1 MTLARSAAAL
11 LLTLGAACLT
21 VGCAG
26 LRGAGSGTSPAVT
39 AASSSAAEPLSPPAA
54 RATLAALES
63 LAAPATAAAPA
74 AAAAVAVAPAASAAE
89 AAASPTSTAQT
100 PTPTVLSGG
109 VTISVNAPPE
119 LKALLERHL
128 DVVRLGR
135 LTRDEVDDTEWSRLI
150 DAVPAQVRSL
160 LQTEGYFAP
169 TVMVEREPRRAPG
182 ETDIV
187 RLQVQPGPRARISRF
202 TLEPQGELERG
213 ASSGQAHATATLAQ
227 LRGAWELPS
236 GAPFRNDT
244 WSAAKAAA
252 LARLRAAGYATASW
266 DGTAAEVDLARNEV
280 RLFLVVDSGPLFR
293 YGSLHIEGLAAHDS
307 ATVANLLAAQRGAP
321 VTETL
326 LLDFQDR
333 LQKSGLFEGVN
344 VTLEP
349 DPATAGEARIVARA
363 KEAPLQVYTF
373 GVGIS
378 ANNGPRA
385 SVEHLYRRVFGYA
398 ASSRVKIELGKKRQ
412 AWDAEITTHPLEGLH
427 RYLVGGSVE
436 RLLSDDDAVLSQRV
450 RLGRTQDKSSLERL
464 HFAEFERSLRT
475 TQGGERNDSVALSLN
490 FHGAWRD
497 LDSLVLPTRG
507 VSLAIQVGAGR
518 SRSNAG
524 VDGTF
529 SRAYGRLTG
538 YLPLGQSWYGQARL
552 EVGQVFAADQ
562 VAVPESQKWR
572 AGGDE
577 SVRGYGYRTIGPLLG
592 GVVGSGNAIATSSV
606 ELARPFLARMPSLWG
621 AVFVDVGG
629 AANELG
635 DIKPSIG
642 YGLGVRWRSPVGPLR
657 VDYAWARETG
667 KGRLHFTVGIAF

>member
-11 LLTLGAACLT
+11 LLTLGAACLGA
-21 VGCAG
+21 GCAG
-26 LRGAGSGTSPAVT
+26 LSAAGSGAGAAET
-39 AASSSAAEPLSPPAA
+39 AAPSSAAEPLPPPAA

-74 AAAAVAVAPAASAAE
+74 AAASAAVAAPAGSAAE
-89 AAASPTSTAQT
+89 AAASAPGAALAAT
-100 PTPTVLSGG
+100 GG
-109 VTISVNAPPE
+109 VQISVAAPPE

-128 DVVRLGR
+128 DAVRLGR
-135 LTRDEVDDTEWSRLI
+135 LVRDEVDDSEWSRLI

-169 TVMVEREPRRAPG
+169 TVMLEREPRRAPG
-182 ETDIV
+182 EADIV

-213 ASSGQAHATATLAQ
+213 AHAGEPHATATLAQ
-227 LRGAWELPS
+227 LRRTWELPG

-293 YGSLHIEGLAAHDS
+293 YGSLQIEGLAAHDTD
-307 ATVANLLAAQRGAP
+307 TVENLLAAQRGAP

-344 VTLEP
+344 VTLDP
-349 DPATAGEARIVARA
+349 DPATAGTARIVARA
-363 KEAPLQVYTF
+363 QEAPLQVYTF

-412 AWDAEITTHPLEGLH
+412 AWDGEVTTHPLQGLY

-450 RLGRTQDKSSLERL
+450 RLGRTQDKSSVERL

-507 VSLAIQVGAGR
+507 VSLAVQVGAGG

-524 VDGTF
+524 VDGSF

-552 EVGQVFAADQ
+552 ELGQVFAADR

-592 GVVGSGNAIATSSV
+592 GVVGSGNAVATGSV
-606 ELARPFLARMPSLWG
+606 ELARPFLASMPSLWG
-621 AVFVDVGG
+621 AMFVDVGG
-629 AANELG
+629 ADNELG
-635 DIKPSIG
+635 SIKPSVG

-657 VDYAWARETG
+657 VDYAWARETN

>member
-1 MTLARSAAAL
+1 MIRVRAAAAL
-11 LLTLGAACLT
+11 LLTLGAACLMA
-21 VGCAG
+21 GCAG
-26 LRGAGSGTSPAVT
+26 LGAPGGSTGPQAVPGAVPPT
-39 AASSSAAEPLSPPAA
+39 AAPVD
-54 RATLAALES
+54 R
-63 LAAPATAAAPA
+63 AAPATAAVSAATAAPA
-74 AAAAVAVAPAASAAE
+74 AAASDSAPGAAQA
-89 AAASPTSTAQT
+89 
-100 PTPTVLSGG
+100 PTPTAPSGG
-109 VTISVNAPPE
+109 VKISVDAPPA

-135 LTRDEVDDTEWSRLI
+135 LVRDEVDDTEWSRLI

-182 ETDIV
+182 EADNV
-187 RLQVQPGPRARISRF
+187 RLKVQPGPRARISRF

-213 ASSGQAHATATLAQ
+213 ANSGQAHATATLAQ
-227 LRGAWELPS
+227 LRRAWELPG

-293 YGSLHIEGLAAHDS
+293 YGSLQIEGLAAHDTD
-307 ATVANLLAAQRGAP
+307 TVANLLAAQRGAP
-321 VTETL
+321 VTEAL

-344 VTLEP
+344 VTLEL

-373 GVGIS
+373 GIGIS

-385 SVEHLYRRVFGYA
+385 SVEQLYRRVFGYA

-436 RLLSDDDAVLSQRV
+436 RLLSDDDAVLSQRMRV
-450 RLGRTQDKSSLERL
+450 GRTQDKSSVERL

-490 FHGAWRD
+490 FHGGWRD

-507 VSLAIQVGAGR
+507 ASLAVQVGAGR
-518 SRSNAG
+518 SRSNAN
-524 VDGTF
+524 VDGNF

-552 EVGQVFAADQ
+552 ELGQVFAADQ

-592 GVVGSGNAIATSSV
+592 GVVASGNAIATSSV
-606 ELARPFLARMPSLWG
+606 ELARPFLASMPSLWG
-621 AVFVDVGG
+621 AMFVDVGG
-629 AANELG
+629 AANKLG
-635 DIKPSIG
+635 DIKPSTG

-657 VDYAWARETG
+657 LDYAWARETG

>member
-1 MTLARSAAAL
+1 MTRVRAAAAL
-11 LLTLGAACLT
+11 LLTLGAAWLT
-21 VGCAG
+21 AGCAG
-26 LRGAGSGTSPAVT
+26 LGAPAS
-39 AASSSAAEPLSPPAA
+39 ASADQAV
-54 RATLAALES
+54 RV
-63 LAAPATAAAPA
+63 AAPARAPA
-74 AAAAVAVAPAASAAE
+74 STATPVEAPAASVPTSDT
-89 AAASPTSTAQT
+89 AASAPVSLAV
-100 PTPTVLSGG
+100 PAPAAPSGG
-109 VTISVNAPPE
+109 VQIAVTAPPE
-119 LKALLERHL
+119 LKVLLERHL

-135 LTRDEVDDTEWSRLI
+135 LVRDEVDDTEWTRLI
-150 DAVPAQVRSL
+150 DAAPAQVRSL

-169 TVMVEREPRRAPG
+169 TVMLEREPRRAPG
-182 ETDIV
+182 EADIV
-187 RLQVQPGPRARISRF
+187 RLQVQPGARARVSRF
-202 TLEPQGELERG
+202 TLEPQGELARG
-213 ASSGQAHATATLAQ
+213 ASSGDARAVAALAQ
-227 LRGAWELPS
+227 LRRAWELPS

-244 WSAAKAAA
+244 WSDAKAAA
-252 LARLRAAGYATASW
+252 LARLRSAGYATASW

-293 YGSLHIEGLAAHDS
+293 YGSLQIEGLAAHDT
-307 ATVANLLAAQRGAP
+307 ATVENLLAAPRGAP

-333 LQKSGLFEGVN
+333 LQKSGLFEGIN
-344 VTLEP
+344 VTLDP
-349 DPATAGEARIVARA
+349 DPATAGEARIVLRA

-427 RYLVGGSVE
+427 RYLVGGAVE
-436 RLLSDDDAVLSQRV
+436 RLLSDSDTVLSQRV
-450 RLGRTQDKSSLERL
+450 RVGRTQDKSSVERL

-475 TQGGERNDSVALSLN
+475 TEGGERNDSVALSLN
-490 FHGAWRD
+490 FHGAWRE

-507 VSLAIQVGAGR
+507 VSLAVQVGAGS
-518 SRSNAG
+518 SRSSAG
-524 VDGTF
+524 VKGTF

-538 YLPLGQSWYGQARL
+538 YLPLGQSLYGQARL
-552 EVGQVFAADQ
+552 ELGQDFAGSQ

-577 SVRGYGYRTIGPLLG
+577 SVRGYGYRTLGPLVA
-592 GVVGSGNAIATSSV
+592 GVVGSGNAIATASV
-606 ELARPFLARMPSLWG
+606 ELARPFLASMPSLWG

-629 AANELG
+629 AANKLA
-635 DIKPSIG
+635 DIHPFTG
-642 YGLGVRWRSPVGPLR
+642 YGVGVRWRSPVGPLR
-657 VDYAWARETG
+657 LDYAWARETN